1 MQEISILLL
10 EDSAL
15 DAELITAQVRKSGVQ
30 AEITR
35 VIAREEFE
43 TALRSGNF
51 DLILSDYALPDFDGM
66 SALEMAAHLASR
78 TPFIFVSGT
87 LGEDVAIDSLQ
98 NGAVDYVLKHR
109 LERLAPAVR
118 RAIAEKSERQLRL
131 RREQELQ
138 ESEANFRE
146 LADALPQLVW
156 TADNEGHITFRNRHA
171 QQYSG
176 DRAVQSMAG
185 LEITHPGDRE
195 AVIAECKRHFSNR
208 SSFEIEYRLLRSSD
222 HSYRWHLVRFVPRR
236 NAENATNGW
245 LTTAV
250 DVEEQ
255 RRREEALRRSEEAL
269 LRANETL
276 EDRVQERTEAYRS
289 LSGRLLHIQD
299 TERRKIARE
308 LHDSLGQYLS
318 GLKINF
324 DIVSNPNNGVD
335 AARKAELLS
344 QSVQIL
350 DSCIREA
357 RTTSYLLHP
366 PLLDEAGFAHA
377 AQWYVD
383 GFGERSG
390 IRVALSLPQ
399 EFDRLPTDVEIVLFR
414 VLQESLT
421 NVHRHSGSPAV
432 DIEFEV
438 EASSATLQIQDY
450 GCGIPKDRLKLFKE
464 SKNVVGV
471 GLAGMRERAREL
483 GGSLEISCDGQ
494 GTRVVVLLPI
504 RRNEN
509 SRQRAASDVRFAES
523 RCDVS

>member
-1 MQEISILLL
+1 MREISVLLL

-15 DAELITAQVRKSGVQ
+15 DAELIMAQVRKSGTQ

-43 TALRSGNF
+43 TALRSRNF
-51 DLILSDYALPDFDGM
+51 DLILSDYALPDFDGLT
-66 SALEMAAHLASR
+66 ALEMAAELAAG

-109 LERLAPAVR
+109 LDRLAPAVR

-131 RREQELQ
+131 RRENELR

-156 TADNEGHITFRNRHA
+156 TTDDAGQITFSNRHT
-171 QQYSG
+171 QEYSG
-176 DRAVQSMAG
+176 ERPVQSMAG
-185 LEITHPGDRE
+185 LEITHPGDRDT
-195 AVIAECKRHFSNR
+195 VIAECKRHVKNR
-208 SSFEIEYRLLRSSD
+208 SSFEIEYRLLRARD

-236 NAENATNGW
+236 NAEHGINGW

-255 RRREEALRRSEEAL
+255 RRREDALRRSEEAL

-276 EDRVQERTEAYRS
+276 EDRVQERTEAYRR

-299 TERRKIARE
+299 TERRRIARE

-324 DIVSNPNNGVD
+324 DIVSNPDNGVD
-335 AARKAELLS
+335 PARKAELLS
-344 QSVQIL
+344 QSVRIL

-377 AQWYVD
+377 ARWYVD
-383 GFGERSG
+383 GFAERSG
-390 IRVALSLPQ
+390 IKVGLTLPPH
-399 EFDRLPTDVEIVLFR
+399 FDRLPTDVEIVLFR

-421 NVHRHSGSPAV
+421 NVHRHSGSDAV
-432 DIEFEV
+432 NIEFDV
-438 EASSATLQIQDY
+438 GISSATLQIQDY
-450 GCGIPKDRLKLFKE
+450 GCGIPKDRLKLFNE

-483 GGSLEISCDGQ
+483 GGSLEISCEGQ
-494 GTRVVVLLPI
+494 GTRVIVVVPVS
-504 RRNEN
+504 RKGN
-509 SRQRAASDVRFAES
+509 SRPRATSDGALLNSDVM
-523 RCDVS
+523 